1 MMTHEEEK
9 KQYADELNEE
19 EKRLEADTIKQLDK
33 HVQETEDKQFKSG
46 VKFGAQNVPYFIS
59 VR

>member
-9 KQYADELNEE
+9 KQADEPNEE
-19 EKRLEADTIKQLDK
+19 EKRLEADTINQLDK